1 MSVAFLP
8 PTPAPPRLLWVSGEE
23 RRPLT
28 LWRTPFSIGRRHDR
42 DLVLDD
48 PHVSRQHAEIA
59 LSEGPEGP
67 EYLVH
72 DLGSRHGTWV
82 NGQRV
87 ELSPLHPGD
96 RIEFGTRSGG
106 MLVFEPVTGAAQEF
120 LQQMAALERRGPES
134 DLEKLTVFLDLARR
148 LHSGNMLEEVLAT
161 LLDATV
167 RLTGAERG
175 FVFLRRADGTLTP
188 VAGRDAS
195 GHSLAAD
202 TTLSRSI
209 VEEAACCSTEFLLT
223 DTLSASLIRTR
234 TSVVAHDL
242 RMILCL
248 PLRRRHADASG
259 EHESIM
265 GVIYFDSHLPGSRLS
280 TLSRDILL
288 VIATEAAALIENA
301 RLIEAEAQTAR
312 YRQELAIA
320 AAIQH
325 ELLPARLPHPEHA
338 AVRFHCLPCYE
349 VGGDFIDVVE
359 QPDALALAIADVCGK
374 GISAAL
380 LASTLQGMIH
390 AQLHARLP
398 LDEIATALHDFLRE
412 RQLQDHYITLILA
425 RMEPAGRLQW
435 LNCGH
440 VPPLLVQHDASR
452 LLLEGGMPLGLPIGP
467 GRLPVETT
475 ALTPGDRLLLLT
487 DGVTEAEQDDEAFGE
502 ERLLLATRGQDPF
515 HDVLEALHAF
525 RSTAPLQDDCT
536 VLEVHYRGIPARQAA

>member
-1 MSVAFLP
+1 MSAGFP
-8 PTPAPPRLLWVSGEE
+8 PPSPALPRLLWISGNE

-28 LWRTPFSIGRRHDR
+28 VWQTPFSIGRRHDR

-48 PHVSRQHAEIA
+48 PFVSRQHAEIVRIDNPDG
-59 LSEGPEGP
+59 SE
-67 EYLVH
+67 YQVR
-72 DLGSRHGTWV
+72 DLGSRHGTWL

-87 ELSPLHPGD
+87 ECAPLHPGD
-96 RIEFGTRSGG
+96 KMEFGARTGDL
-106 MLVFEPVTGAAQEF
+106 LVFEPVTGAAQEF
-120 LQQMAALERRGPES
+120 LQQMAALEGRGPGS

-175 FVFLRRADGTLTP
+175 FVFLRRAEGTLTP
-188 VAGRDAS
+188 VAGRDA
-195 GHSLAAD
+195 GGNPLAAD
-202 TTLSRSI
+202 ATLSRSI
-209 VEEAACCSTEFLLT
+209 VEEAACSSTEFLLT
-223 DTLSASLIRTR
+223 DTLSASLARARASIR
-234 TSVVAHDL
+234 AHDL

-265 GVIYFDSHLPGSRLS
+265 GVIYFDSHVPGNRLS
-280 TLSRDILL
+280 SLSRDILL
-288 VIATEAAALIENA
+288 AIATEAAALIENA
-301 RLIEAEAQTAR
+301 RLMEAEAQTAR

-338 AVRFHCLPCYE
+338 SIRFHCLPCHE

-390 AQLHARLP
+390 AQLHAHLP
-398 LDEIATALHDFLRE
+398 LNEIAVALHGFLRE

-425 RMEPAGRLQW
+425 RIEPTGRLQW

-440 VPPLLVQHDASR
+440 VPPLLIQHDASHV
-452 LLLEGGMPLGLPIGP
+452 LPEGSMPLGLPIGP
-467 GRLPVETT
+467 GHLPVQTIR
-475 ALTPGDRLLLLT
+475 LHSGDRLLLLT
-487 DGVTEAEQDDEAFGE
+487 DGVTEAEQEGNLFGE
-502 ERLLLATRGQDPF
+502 TRLLRATRGEDPF
-515 HDVLEALHAF
+515 RDVLDALHSFQGA
-525 RSTAPLQDDCT
+525 APLQDDCT
-536 VLEVHYRGIPARQAA
+536 VLEVHYRDEPG

>member
-1 MSVAFLP
+1 MSAAFPP
-8 PTPAPPRLLWVSGEE
+8 PTPAPPRLLWISGEE

-28 LWRTPFSIGRRHDR
+28 LWRPPFSIGRRHDR

-48 PHVSRQHAEIA
+48 PHVSRQHAEIV
-59 LSEGPEGP
+59 LTEGPDGP
-67 EYLVH
+67 EYFVR
-72 DLGSRHGTWV
+72 DLGSRHGTWL

-87 ELSPLHPGD
+87 EMAALHPGD
-96 RIEFGTRSGG
+96 RIEFGTRNGG
-106 MLVFEPVTGAAQEF
+106 LLVFEPVTGAAQEF

-175 FVFLRRADGTLTP
+175 FVFLRRADGTLTL
-188 VAGRDAS
+188 VAGRDTA

-202 TTLSRSI
+202 ATLSRSI

-223 DTLSASLIRTR
+223 DTLSASLVRTR
-234 TSVVAHDL
+234 NSVLAHDL

-248 PLRRRHADASG
+248 PLRRRHTDVSG
-259 EHESIM
+259 EQERIM
-265 GVIYFDSHLPGSRLS
+265 GVIYFDSHVPGSRLS

-288 VIATEAAALIENA
+288 AIATEAAALIENA
-301 RLIEAEAQTAR
+301 RLMEAEAQTAR
-312 YRQELAIA
+312 YRQELTIA

-325 ELLPARLPHPEHA
+325 ELLPARLPHTEHA
-338 AVRFHCLPCYE
+338 EVRFHCLPCHE

-398 LDEIATALHDFLRE
+398 LNEIAMALHGFLRE

-425 RMEPAGRLQW
+425 RIEPAGQLQW

-440 VPPLLVQHDASR
+440 VPPLLIQRDASR
-452 LLLEGGMPLGLPIGP
+452 VLPEGGMPLGLPFGP
-467 GRLPVETT
+467 GDLPVQTIR
-475 ALTPGDRLLLLT
+475 LDSGDRLLLLT
-487 DGVTEAEQDDEAFGE
+487 DGVTEAEQDGDLFGE
-502 ERLLLATRGQDPF
+502 ERLLRATRGEDPF
-515 HDVLEALHAF
+515 RDVLDALDSFQGA
-525 RSTAPLQDDCT
+525 APLQDDCT
-536 VLEVHYRGIPARQAA
+536 VLEVHYRDEPG